1 MEDRDPVVDE
11 VREHFTLKTLQEKV
25 GRLEAENK
33 ELHMNNSILDTQY
46 KSQCETQSDILRT
59 LHANLDE
66 NCSQIEDFK
75 HQVFNLERQIEE
87 LKADH
92 KEKIEEET
100 RLWELKVQELQ
111 VKNDHLTAALNEVEE
126 FRKNK
131 EGMEAELKNLK
142 QNIQDQADNHSNI
155 LSANERKKAIQIDQL
170 KNDMARSIK
179 ETREMLKARTKDQLD
194 STTKRTIMENEQM
207 ATELHFQSKETER
220 LLDKNRAL
228 LEENAQL
235 RRHLHIHKD
244 LENELAR
251 RTHVY
256 QKLIKKMHQQN
267 KQRMETSLQ
276 STNSHT
282 HSDDEESVH
291 EDSRAAEMDSQMV
304 SAVKEESVRLQAE
317 VQEMQNTL
325 KMVRHEFAQYR
336 RDHATL
342 TQLQDQSTRLVIG
355 ALYELKNER
364 ECDPFPPASYDEN
377 ASWQFTNMTNR
388 QKEYFFRVLLEKMNS
403 SMCGSCFPTGPHAS
417 PQVCQPA
424 SLPKIGKDAGDPSAP
439 PAGGQ
444 GNFSQFLWSVA
455 SPTAAPP
462 ASASR
467 PRKDVSTAA
476 VQTETDPTDPCF
488 KEGLWN
494 PQTRARHTEAAL
506 VTPSMVTGKVR
517 SWGASS
523 LTGRPRPNKV
533 QPRLI

>member
-1 MEDRDPVVDE
+1 MEDRSHPIVDE

-33 ELHMNNSILDTQY
+33 ELRMNNSILDTQY

-66 NCSQIEDFK
+66 NCSQIEDYK
-75 HQVFNLERQIEE
+75 HQVFALERQIEE
-87 LKADH
+87 LKVDQ
-92 KEKIEEET
+92 KEKLEEET

-111 VKNDHLTAALNEVEE
+111 VKNEHLTAALNEVEE
-126 FRKNK
+126 FKRNK
-131 EGMEAELKNLK
+131 EGMEAELQSLK
-142 QNIQDQADNHSNI
+142 KKLDDQADSHSNI

-170 KNDMARSIK
+170 KNDMQRSIK

-220 LLDKNRAL
+220 LLDKNRVL
-228 LEENAQL
+228 LEDNAQL

-267 KQRMETSLQ
+267 KQRMEASLH
-276 STNSHT
+276 SSGGVSHS
-282 HSDDEESVH
+282 SDDESML
-291 EDSRAAEMDSQMV
+291 EDSRAHEMGSQV
-304 SAVKEESVRLQAE
+304 LSEAKEEASKLQTE
-317 VQEMQNTL
+317 VQELQNTL

-342 TQLQDQSTRLVIG
+342 TQLQDQSTRLVIA

-364 ECDPFPPASYDEN
+364 ECDPFPPATYDEN
-377 ASWQFTNMTNR
+377 ANWQFTNMTNR

-403 SMCGSCFPTGPHAS
+403 SMCGSCFPAGPQT
-417 PQVCQPA
+417 PPLPA
-424 SLPKIGKDAGDPSAP
+424 GSLPKIGKDGTDAGTLQAS
-439 PAGGQ
+439 Q

-455 SPTAAPP
+455 SPPAAP
-462 ASASR
+462 ASR
-467 PRKDVSTAA
+467 ARRDVATAG
-476 VQTETDPTDPCF
+476 VQTETDPNDPCF
-488 KEGLWN
+488 KDGLWN

-506 VTPSMVTGKVR
+506 VTPAMVTGKVR
-517 SWGASS
+517 SWGPSS
-523 LTGRPRPNKV
+523 LHGRPRPASLGKAPQRV
-533 QPRLI
+533 L